1 MIFRPIFFTGLFF
14 LLLNQNSN
22 ATIRNRNIGCNTP
35 KKINEIKLSFN
46 YVLTTPLLNPP
57 NISGVL
63 NDSTDAAAIQ
73 GIYINIETPLKKNTD
88 IRIKAES
95 DNIEVVRND
104 NIVFQQNGKAI
115 NLKIIPSK
123 NGYANIKVTVY
134 EGSAMGSIDINY
146 ACSNND
152 NFFNK
157 TIWHTGISDA
167 SAAISLKNNFMIVA
181 DDEKNELCV
190 FNRLSSGLPLQ
201 KFEYSKFLNLQDASG
216 DIVKEID
223 CEATTRSLINPNR
236 VYWLGSMSNGGK
248 SNKIENNRD
257 RLFATDII
265 DSGSNTTF
273 NFIGYISSL
282 RNTILK
288 WGDAN
293 GLDFKKS
300 GAYGTSPKQKNGF
313 NIEGMVFG
321 PDSTTLYICLRA
333 PLAPI
338 ERKKSIIIPIMN
350 FENWFNNG
358 KPSSEPI
365 IGEPILL
372 DLGERGIRDIV
383 LMKNKQYIIIA
394 GHCDEIKESSLFLW
408 SGNRNEKIIELSNS
422 NLNKIN
428 PEAILEF
435 TDSIGKKYIELISDC
450 GREVYYDD
458 NVIGKYLIPEFKK
471 FRSDFILL
479 P

>member
-1 MIFRPIFFTGLFF
+1 MLFR
-14 LLLNQNSN
+14 S
-22 ATIRNRNIGCNTP
+22 
-35 KKINEIKLSFN
+35 
-46 YVLTTPLLNPP
+46 
-57 NISGVL
+57 
-63 NDSTDAAAIQ
+63 
-73 GIYINIETPLKKNTD
+73 
-88 IRIKAES
+88 
-95 DNIEVVRND
+95 
-104 NIVFQQNGKAI
+104 
-115 NLKIIPSK
+115 
-123 NGYANIKVTVY
+123 
-134 EGSAMGSIDINY
+134 
-146 ACSNND
+146 D

-190 FNRLSSGLPLQ
+190 FNRLSSGLPLE

-223 CEATTRSLINPNR
+223 CEAATRSLINPNR
-236 VYWLGSMSNGGK
+236 VYWLGAMSNGGK

-257 RLFATDII
+257 RLFATDIT

>member
-73 GIYINIETPLKKNTD
+73 GIYINIETPLKKDTD

-104 NIVFQQNGKAI
+104 NIVFQQNGKVI

-190 FNRLSSGLPLQ
+190 F
-201 KFEYSKFLNLQDASG
+201 F
-216 DIVKEID
+216 
-223 CEATTRSLINPNR
+223 
-236 VYWLGSMSNGGK
+236 
-248 SNKIENNRD
+248 
-257 RLFATDII
+257 
-265 DSGSNTTF
+265 
-273 NFIGYISSL
+273 
-282 RNTILK
+282 
-288 WGDAN
+288 
-293 GLDFKKS
+293 
-300 GAYGTSPKQKNGF
+300 
-313 NIEGMVFG
+313 
-321 PDSTTLYICLRA
+321 
-333 PLAPI
+333 
-338 ERKKSIIIPIMN
+338 
-350 FENWFNNG
+350 
-358 KPSSEPI
+358 
-365 IGEPILL
+365 
-372 DLGERGIRDIV
+372 
-383 LMKNKQYIIIA
+383 
-394 GHCDEIKESSLFLW
+394 
-408 SGNRNEKIIELSNS
+408 
-422 NLNKIN
+422 
-428 PEAILEF
+428 
-435 TDSIGKKYIELISDC
+435 
-450 GREVYYDD
+450 
-458 NVIGKYLIPEFKK
+458 
-471 FRSDFILL
+471 
-479 P
+479 